1 MPPARS
7 LASAPQ
13 ARLEP
18 RLPLA
23 ARRHTESRH
32 PAGQQQQ
39 QGDQNRLGHVVGLS
53 TTALWETHAVLRQ
66 NGGNTDLGTLPRG
79 TRSVA
84 QAINASGRVAG
95 SSSTSTGATNAV
107 TW

>member
-1 MPPARS
+1 MNRAFLWQRGAIQN
-7 LASAPQ
+7 LGT
-13 ARLEP
+13 
-18 RLPLA
+18 LPGSNSSKA
-23 ARRHTESRH
+23 T
-32 PAGQQQQ
+32 
-39 QGDQNRLGHVVGLS
+39 NRLGHVVGLS
-53 TTALWETHAVLRQ
+53 TTALWETHAVLWQ

-107 TW
+107 T